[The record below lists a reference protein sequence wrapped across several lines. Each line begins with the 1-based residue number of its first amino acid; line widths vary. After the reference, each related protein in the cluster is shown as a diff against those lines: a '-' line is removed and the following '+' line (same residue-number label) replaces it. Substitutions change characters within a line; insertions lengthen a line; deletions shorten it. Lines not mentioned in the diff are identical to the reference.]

1 MIKLLFRRGFIL
13 PVTVTGVV
21 PCLIALGTDAQR
33 GIQLGTGVGGAL
45 VFLLGLLLLLSTTTL
60 FHMHG
65 GSLAPW
71 NPPRALVISGPYRYV
86 RNPMILGIFL
96 MLIGEAVFLQSRW
109 IGLWFAMFFT
119 GQQIYIFFDE
129 EPALR
134 RRFGESYERYCR
146 EVPRWIPRLTRA
158 PLRYDAPH

>member
-1 MIKLLFRRGFIL
+1 MLKFLFRRGFIL
-13 PVTVTGVV
+13 PVVVTGLV
-21 PCLIALGTDAQR
+21 PLLITLFTHAER
-33 GIQLGTGVGGAL
+33 GVRWWSLLAGLFLFLVGFA
-45 VFLLGLLLLLSTTTL
+45 LLLSTTTL
-60 FHMHG
+60 FQVHG

-71 NPPRALVISGPYRYV
+71 NPPKSMVISGPYRYV

-96 MLIGEAVFLQSRW
+96 MLIGEAVGLHSRW

-119 GQQIYIFFDE
+119 GQQIYILFDE

-134 RRFGESYERYCR
+134 HRFGQQYLRYCR

-158 PLRYDAPH
+158 TLRNSPS